1 MVSSRLL
8 VGVVMLASAV
18 AASLLGGTWWGP

>member
-1 MVSSRLL
+1 MLSSRLL
-8 VGVVMLASAV
+8 FGVAMLASAV

>member
-1 MVSSRLL
+1 MLSSRLL
-8 VGVVMLASAV
+8 VGVVMLVSAV